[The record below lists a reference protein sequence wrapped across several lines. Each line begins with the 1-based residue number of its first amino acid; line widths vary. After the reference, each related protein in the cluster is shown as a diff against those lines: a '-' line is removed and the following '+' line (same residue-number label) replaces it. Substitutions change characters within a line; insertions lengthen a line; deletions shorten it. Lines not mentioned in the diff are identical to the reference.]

1 MKTGMKQR
9 VSRVVRA
16 IGACGALSCAMIGFA
31 AVNPDPAS
39 AQAAKRMF
47 GGVDNPAPLESRA
60 LGSYARGCLAGGQ
73 ALPVDGPYWQAMR
86 LERNRNWGH
95 PDLVALLQRLATDA
109 ATLDGWP
116 GLLVGDLAQPAGGP
130 MLTGHNSH
138 QIGLDADI
146 WLRPM
151 PDRRLSRQERRDMS
165 AISMLKKGTM
175 KVDPNVWTMTH
186 ARLIRRAASYPQ
198 TARIFVNPGI
208 KRALCSVNWDDR
220 SWLRKVRAWGGH
232 HYHFHIRISCP
243 AGSVGCVNQDP
254 PPAGDGCGAEL
265 DAWFKPPDPNKPK
278 RRRQPR
284 PELTL
289 TDLPR
294 ECTNVLQAAGG
305 RMTFGARA
313 QDPGAVILPNQAPLP
328 PRRTFQ

>member
-1 MKTGMKQR
+1 MPLR
-9 VSRVVRA
+9 FFRPAFVAACASLCFVA
-16 IGACGALSCAMIGFA
+16 ILASGA
-31 AVNPDPAS
+31 DPAA

-47 GGVDNPAPLESRA
+47 GGVGNPAPLESRA
-60 LGSYARGCLAGGQ
+60 LGSYARGCLAGGE

-95 PDLVALLQRLATDA
+95 PELIALLQRLATDA

-151 PDRRLSRQERRDMS
+151 PDRRLSYEERSKNGWS
-165 AISMLKKGTM
+165 AISVLKKGTM
-175 KVDPNVWTMTH
+175 EVDPNVWTMTH

-208 KRALCSVNWDDR
+208 KRALCNVNWDDR
-220 SWLRKVRAWGGH
+220 SWLRKVRPWGGH
-232 HYHFHIRISCP
+232 HYHFHVRITCP

-284 PELTL
+284 PDLTL
-289 TDLPR
+289 ADLPR
-294 ECTNVLQAAGG
+294 ECTQVLQAAGG
-305 RMTFGARA
+305 RMTFGRSSQ
-313 QDPGAVILPNQAPLP
+313 QDPGAVLLPNQAPLP
-328 PRRTFQ
+328 PRRVQ